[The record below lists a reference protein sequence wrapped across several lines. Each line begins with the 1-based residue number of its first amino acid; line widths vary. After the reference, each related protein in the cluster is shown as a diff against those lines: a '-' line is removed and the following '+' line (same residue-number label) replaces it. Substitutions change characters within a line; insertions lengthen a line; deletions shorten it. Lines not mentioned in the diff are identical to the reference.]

1 MRLLSFKISNII
13 LFLLG
18 CTALTQVACK
28 KDSGISN
35 PVIQQVRLLDSTKRD
50 SFFTSVLP
58 GTTIVIQG
66 HGFSGLLHVY
76 FNNYD
81 AQFNSALNSDE
92 NIIITIP
99 SDAPTEATNP
109 DVPNNI
115 KVVTNH
121 GEATF
126 DFVLTAPPPAVTG
139 ASNEM
144 ALPGQQITIYGS
156 NFYIIDKVVFP
167 GNVEVTNFTVN
178 DDATAIT
185 LTVPAGVTSGA
196 IQVVN
201 KFGTGTS
208 VFLFDDTT
216 TGVLCNFDNVNN
228 FSWGCAVSSDA
239 SSYPGGWGSFAQ
251 MQFTGVPANDGSWW
265 NWGRS
270 LNTNSGTWIPS
281 DHLNDPL
288 SSYAVKFEIYV
299 KQPWST
305 GSFYI
310 VKDYTWTYVGLYTPW
325 KQKADFTTN
334 GWQTV
339 TIPLDQFKTNNGTG
353 NPPST
358 LTDLVG
364 SGIGNIDIMFVND
377 TGTDIATFDAAVDNV
392 RVVKIN

>member
-13 LFLLG
+13 LFLLM
-18 CTALTQVACK
+18 CAAFTQVACK

-35 PVIQQVRLLDSTKRD
+35 PVIEQVRLLDSTKRD

-76 FNNYD
+76 FND
-81 AQFNSALNSDE
+81 ADAGFNSALNSDN
-92 NIIITIP
+92 NIIITVP
-99 SDAPTEATNP
+99 ADAPTEATNP
-109 DVPNNI
+109 DVSNNI
-115 KVVTNH
+115 RVVTNH

-126 DFVLTAPPPAVTG
+126 DFILTAPPPTVSG

-144 ALPGQQITIYGS
+144 ALPGDQFTIYGS

-167 GNVEVTNFTVN
+167 GDVEVTNFSVN

-185 LTVPAGVTSGA
+185 LTVPTGVTSGP

-208 VFLFDDTT
+208 VFLFDDNS
-216 TGVLCNFDNVNN
+216 TGVLCNFDNVSN
-228 FSWGCAVSSDA
+228 FSWGCPVSSDA
-239 SSYPGGWGSFAQ
+239 AAYPGGWGSFAQ
-251 MQFTGVPANDGSWW
+251 MQFSGVPANDGAWW

-270 LNTNSGTWIPS
+270 LNTNSGTWVPS
-281 DHLNDPL
+281 DHLTDPL

-305 GSFYI
+305 GSFYV
-310 VKDYTWTYVGLYTPW
+310 VKDYSFTYVGLYEPW

-339 TIPLDQFKTNNGTG
+339 TVPLDQFKTDNGTG
-353 NPPST
+353 TPPST

-364 SGIGNIDIMFVND
+364 SGSGNIDIMFVNN
-377 TGTDIATFDAAVDNV
+377 TGTEVASFDAAVDNV